1 VKNGAIG
8 YVAGHRVVGQ
18 RIEDG
23 VLYATVEMTVK
34 EDPMAEDLQS
44 LRATLLRK
52 GDPRIAILV
61 TDMADSAFGVDL
73 PPTTDAEP
81 TLLARDRQGEIV
93 NSSEVIIDIAVQHR
107 RDSHRGQGDPGE
119 RESPRRITSNG

>member
-23 VLYATVEMTVK
+23 VLYVTVEMTVK

-52 GDPRIAILV
+52 GDHRIAILV

-73 PPTTDAEP
+73 PPTTMP
-81 TLLARDRQGEIV
+81 NRLFWLGIARVR
-93 NSSEVIIDIAVQHR
+93 SSTPLR
-107 RDSHRGQGDPGE
+107 
-119 RESPRRITSNG
+119 